1 MYIHRA
7 YTYINKYLLCAIHSD
22 TNYEKL
28 DRPMRRNPKQNDKA
42 RSIDDLYPCASD
54 LTTVRV
60 KVSIY
65 LLNRLSLPQL
75 LLTEARLPKGQ
86 RERREKLER

>member
-1 MYIHRA
+1 M
-7 YTYINKYLLCAIHSD
+7 CVIHSD
-22 TNYEKL
+22 TNYEKP
-28 DRPMRRNPKQNDKA
+28 DRSMRRNPKQNDKA
-42 RSIDDLYPCASD
+42 RSIDDLYPCTSD

-75 LLTEARLPKGQ
+75 LLTEASLPKGQ